1 MKHLQIIAVACLL
14 SLPTWALGQKAPDL
28 KTHADSISYAL
39 GMDVGTQIGKLDMP
53 LNTEMIYQGLRDAFE
68 GGETPL
74 TEDDMRNLI
83 MAFQRDLQMKQQ
95 EQMMAQAE
103 KARAEGEVFL
113 QENQAK
119 EGVVTTESGL
129 QYMVITPGTGASPTA
144 TSTVKVHYEGRL
156 LDDSVFD
163 SSIARGEPVEFP
175 VNRVIAGWTEALQL
189 MKTGAKWRLFI
200 PYSLAYGA
208 QGAPPNIG
216 PYETLIF
223 DVELLEVK

>member
-1 MKHLQIIAVACLL
+1 MMA
-14 SLPTWALGQKAPDL
+14 QKAPKL
-28 KTHADSISYAL
+28 ESYSDSLSYAL
-39 GMDVGTQIGKLDMP
+39 GMDVGTQIGKLDMS
-53 LNTEMIYQGLRDAFE
+53 LNTDMIYQGLRDAFE
-68 GGETPL
+68 GDEAPL
-74 TEDDMRNLI
+74 TEDEMRNLI

-95 EQMMAQAE
+95 QAMM
-103 KARAEGEVFL
+103 ARAEEAKAKGVAFL

-129 QYMVITPGTGASPTA
+129 QYQVMTAGTGASPTA

-156 LDDSVFD
+156 LDDTVFD

-175 VNRVIAGWTEALQL
+175 VNRVIQGWTEALQL
-189 MKTGAKWRLFI
+189 MKVGAKWRLFI
-200 PYSLAYGA
+200 PYDLAYGA

-216 PYETLIF
+216 PYETLVF